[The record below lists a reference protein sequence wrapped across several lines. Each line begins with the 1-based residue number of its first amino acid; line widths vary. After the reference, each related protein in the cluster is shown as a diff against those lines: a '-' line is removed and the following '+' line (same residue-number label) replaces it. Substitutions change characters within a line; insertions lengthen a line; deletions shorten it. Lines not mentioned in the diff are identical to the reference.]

1 VAIRYT
7 DLPDRRRD
15 RGLRHDDSR
24 AARRP
29 DRPRQAYLE
38 TDYELNE
45 RKSKATLPYRLAPC
59 AWPSAT
65 PRRSTSPGARIARYT
80 KDRLKAG
87 VSRAT
92 VNRKLAALSRAFA
105 IAVEQERISSA
116 PTIKKL
122 QETPPAFN
130 G

>member
-1 VAIRYT
+1 MAF
-7 DLPDRRRD
+7 
-15 RGLRHDDSR
+15 GN
-24 AARRP
+24 A
-29 DRPRQAYLE
+29 
-38 TDYELNE
+38 
-45 RKSKATLPYRLAPC
+45 KALDVT
-59 AWPSAT
+59 
-65 PRRSTSPGARIARYT
+65 GARIARYT

-122 QETPPAFN
+122 QEPPPAFN